1 LYKANSRVKKLKLTI
16 DDKTEYILELEDT
29 MMPQIF
35 DVNYKTSH
43 AEKLYPIKAEFE
55 ILEVYKGEK
64 YEDTA
69 INTLCVGFDSDAMS
83 GGR

>member
-1 LYKANSRVKKLKLTI
+1 
-16 DDKTEYILELEDT
+16 
-29 MMPQIF
+29 MPQVF

-43 AEKLYPIKAEFE
+43 PEKLYPIKAEFE